1 MKIGIVG
8 YQSSG
13 KSTLFA
19 WLSGTAADP
28 SLAHSGQTA
37 AVEVIDPSVSR
48 HRINPGRD
56 RRFVRVI
63 QVGFIPDLK
72 HDLLYKLVSD
82 G

>member
-19 WLSGTAADP
+19 WLSGIAADP

-37 AVEVIDPSVSR
+37 AVEVIDPRVAKLAEIYKPKKIT
-48 HRINPGRD
+48 HANLQLVDTPGLGKRQ
-56 RRFVRVI
+56 FE
-63 QVGFIPDLK
+63 
-72 HDLLYKLVSD
+72 
-82 G
+82 